1 MAIFDTGIF
10 DLNLFDND
18 MAFRITKVSNL
29 EAVVRIIGQVTVS
42 VSASQLI
49 TQTVKYGSIQS
60 GSNILT
66 LSPQSDN
73 VGLLVGSSIT
83 DELGITST
91 ITAIDKNII
100 TLAAP
105 MPITSADRTWLADTQ
120 IAGANS
126 LLDIS
131 KIYFSTNSTITIS
144 RNSITEF
151 ILSGSDH
158 WDLNNMMSKKSDNY
172 PINVVMGSPQSVLI
186 LNLKKN
192 GDWGNNNSSYGNI

>member
-42 VSASQLI
+42 VSANQLI
-49 TQTVKYGSIQS
+49 TQTVKYGSIES

-100 TLAAP
+100 TLADP
-105 MPITSADRTWLADTQ
+105 MPITSSDRTWLVDTQ

-144 RNSITEF
+144 RNSVTEF

-158 WDLNNMMSKKSDNY
+158 WDLNNMMSKRSDNY
-172 PINVVMGSPQSVLI
+172 PIDITMGSAQSVLI
-186 LNLKKN
+186 LELKKN